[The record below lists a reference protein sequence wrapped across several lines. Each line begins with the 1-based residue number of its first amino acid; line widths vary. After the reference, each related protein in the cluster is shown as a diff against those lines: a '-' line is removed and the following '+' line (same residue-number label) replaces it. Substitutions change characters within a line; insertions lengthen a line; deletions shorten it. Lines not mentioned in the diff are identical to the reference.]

1 MLLVSKTPVSE
12 IRTIGDWLAYE
23 NRMWV
28 LAHIDR
34 GLALRHMSDD
44 EAFGVR
50 VLLARP
56 PHVADPLYR

>member
-12 IRTIGDWLAYE
+12 I
-23 NRMWV
+23 WV

-56 PHVADPLYR
+56 PQAADPLYR